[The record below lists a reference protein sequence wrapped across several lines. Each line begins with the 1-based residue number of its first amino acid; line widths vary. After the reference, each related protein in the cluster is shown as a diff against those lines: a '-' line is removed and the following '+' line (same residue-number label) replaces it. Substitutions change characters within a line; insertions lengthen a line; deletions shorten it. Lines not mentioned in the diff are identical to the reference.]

1 MSIYTQATQLAT
13 MARTKRVRVKI
24 IRMMEKFGE
33 MDTAEIYDRLN
44 DYDSEF
50 KIHHGITM
58 QVLGNVLS
66 KEPIFLKMIGVE
78 DQNAPRFE
86 GTNGYAYKISLW
98 ALNKSLLNAHPE
110 LADESTNSYRLGT
123 SRSAS

>member
-1 MSIYTQATQLAT
+1 

-24 IRMMEKFGE
+24 IKMMEKFGE
-33 MDTAEIYDRLN
+33 LTTAEIFNHLN
-44 DYDSEF
+44 DYDGEF

-66 KEPIFLKMIGVE
+66 KEPIFLKMVGV
-78 DQNAPRFE
+78 DDPNAPRFE
-86 GTNGYAYKISLW
+86 GTNGYAYKISSW

-110 LADESTNSYRLGT
+110 LADESTNSYRLGRT
-123 SRSAS
+123 GSAS